1 MIIMKKLKNKK
12 IFVFAK
18 KKVNISDNFF
28 IEKYDVGIIESK
40 TKNGVLIFFCKSL
53 EDSRIK

>member
-1 MIIMKKLKNKK
+1 MKKLKNKK
-12 IFVFAK
+12 IFVFAN

-40 TKNGVLIFFCKSL
+40 TKNGVLIFFVL
-53 EDSRIK
+53 FLFWRL

>member
-1 MIIMKKLKNKK
+1 MKKLKNKK

-28 IEKYDVGIIESK
+28 
-40 TKNGVLIFFCKSL
+40 CKSL